1 MSQENVKLVRAAFR
15 AFERGEMDG
24 VLRLCDENIEIIQ
37 DANLLGASGHQH
49 GHAGVLEAFAL
60 WPDLWD
66 DFRVEILRV
75 HDSGDHVIVAT
86 VNRGRGKDSGVP
98 VEMPFTFLFSIRTG
112 KIAEWRLFMSEDQA
126 LKAVGLEE

>member
-1 MSQENVKLVRAAFR
+1 VNLIQAAFR
-15 AFERGEMDG
+15 AFESGDMDG

-37 DANLLGASGHQH
+37 DANLLGVPGRQH

-75 HDSGDHVIVAT
+75 HDSGDRVIVAT

-98 VEMPFTFLFSIRTG
+98 VEMPFTFLFLIRAG

-126 LKAVGLEE
+126 LKAVGLA